1 MVIPEWVNFKYCRFL
16 SKFVAMILKPAFFV
30 YCLFFALSFNCVKAQ
45 DVNPLPVIDSAAL
58 AKRIYYQRVVRD
70 AAFLARQKFVTDS
83 IISHTWILPD
93 SLVDK
98 NIIIDSILKAQVYGR
113 SDLFNRYKDYKTSE
127 KFSQYRTGM
136 PVPKGNLWVLGV
148 IVLLLVLFASLKV
161 SFSKQLQTIVQ
172 SFFSNRILNN
182 LNKEDNLFTSW
193 PFLMLFV
200 QFGFTIGM
208 FFYLVT
214 QYYHMSFSDSG
225 FRFYLSISVLIIVL
239 YVLKIVFLRML
250 GYLFNIQKPINEY
263 VSILYL
269 SYFNIAL
276 MFIPLVIA
284 FALSPLKYG
293 PYYIAISYILLIIV
307 FVFQFIRAGVNILSH
322 YRFSKVYLFLYFCA
336 LEICPILIL
345 IKAIGL

>member
-1 MVIPEWVNFKYCRFL
+1 MTLMRNVLF
-16 SKFVAMILKPAFFV
+16 A
-30 YCLFFALSFNCVKAQ
+30 CLFCVASFNQASAQ
-45 DVNPLPVIDSAAL
+45 VSSPLPDTTVAV
-58 AKRIYYQRVVRD
+58 KKYYSQRVVRD
-70 AAFLARQKFVTDS
+70 SAYYARQKFVTDS
-83 IISHTWILPD
+83 ILMHTWIIPD
-93 SLVDK
+93 SLLNK
-98 NIIIDSILKAQVYGR
+98 HIIIDSILKANTYGR
-113 SDLFNRYKDYKTSE
+113 SGLFTRYKDFESNVKLNPYH
-127 KFSQYRTGM
+127 TGT
-136 PVPKGNLWVLGV
+136 PVPKGNIWVLGV
-148 IVLLLVLFASLKV
+148 IALLLVLFASLKI

-193 PFLMLFV
+193 PFLLLFV

-214 QYYHMSFSDSG
+214 QYYHLSFADSG
-225 FRFYLSISVLIIVL
+225 FRFYVSISVLIVVL
-239 YVLKIVFLRML
+239 YVLKIVLLRLL
-250 GYLFNIQKPINEY
+250 GYLFNIQKPVNEY

-293 PYYIAISYILLIIV
+293 PYYISISFILLTIV

-322 YRFSKVYLFLYFCA
+322 YRFPKVYLFLYFCA

>member
-1 MVIPEWVNFKYCRFL
+1 
-16 SKFVAMILKPAFFV
+16 MILRPVFFV
-30 YCLFFALSFNCVKAQ
+30 FCLFFALSFNWVQAQ
-45 DVNPLPVIDSAAL
+45 EVNPSPLVDSANV
-58 AKRIYYQRVVRD
+58 AKRNYAQR
-70 AAFLARQKFVTDS
+70 AARNAAYIARQKFVTDS
-83 IISHTWILPD
+83 IISHTWIIPD
-93 SLVDK
+93 SLIDK
-98 NIIIDSILKAQVYGR
+98 NIIIDSILKSQVNGR
-113 SDLFNRYKDYKTSE
+113 SGLYDRYKDYKVSE
-127 KFSQYRTGM
+127 RQSLYGTGT
-136 PVPKGNLWVLGV
+136 PVPKGNLWMLGV
-148 IVLLLVLFASLKV
+148 IALLLVLFASLKI
-161 SFSKQLQTIVQ
+161 SFAKPLQTIVQ
-172 SFFSNRILNN
+172 SFFSNRVLNN

-225 FRFYLSISVLIIVL
+225 FQFYLSISILIVVL
-239 YVLKIVFLRML
+239 YVLKIVLLRLL
-250 GYLFNIQKPINEY
+250 GYLFGIQKPINEY

-284 FALSPLKYG
+284 FALSPLRYG
-293 PYYIAISYILLIIV
+293 PYYIAISFILLIIV

>member
-1 MVIPEWVNFKYCRFL
+1 MMVMRVIFL
-16 SKFVAMILKPAFFV
+16 V
-30 YCLFFALSFNCVKAQ
+30 CLFFAFPAGKVNAQ
-45 DVNPLPVIDSAAL
+45 VVAPLPDSTAVVKKKYTRIVRDSAF
-58 AKRIYYQRVVRD
+58 Y
-70 AAFLARQKFVTDS
+70 ARQKFVTDS
-83 IISHTWILPD
+83 ILSHTWLLPD
-93 SLVDK
+93 SLIDR
-98 NIIIDSILKAQVYGR
+98 NIIIDSILKANTYGR
-113 SDLFNRYKDYKTSE
+113 SGLYTRYKDFKTSE
-127 KFSQYRTGM
+127 KVSRYQTGT
-136 PVPKGNLWVLGV
+136 PVLKGNLWVLGV
-148 IVLLLVLFASLKV
+148 IALLMVLFASLKI

-193 PFLMLFV
+193 PFLLLFV

-214 QYYHMSFSDSG
+214 QYYHMSFADTG
-225 FRFYLSISVLIIVL
+225 FRFYVSISLLIVVL
-239 YVLKIVFLRML
+239 YVLKIVLLRLL
-250 GYLFNIQKPINEY
+250 GYLFNVQKAVNEY

-293 PYYIAISYILLIIV
+293 PYYIAISFILLTIV